1 MKKMVEKLSALLMAV
16 IMVLAMSAT
25 AFATG
30 GLPTRDDRGKVTIQG
45 IASGDVVN
53 IYEIVK
59 ANYNDQGFIGYEAVV
74 KDSIKE
80 LTAPTTAEIAKL
92 AKNESLTL
100 TKSGTSSNDS
110 ITFEDLKIGMY
121 LVKIDAADPLTVYN
135 PMVVSVHYS
144 PTDNDVILDG
154 NVSAKDNWE
163 IKGTIAYAKSSTNT
177 TPDKNIVDET
187 GGIIANG
194 VAAGKGDAVAKGDV
208 VNYKISGT
216 VPSYSREYFDDPT
229 YIITDTLSAG
239 LDFAEGTQ
247 AKVQSQVD
255 GKYGANK
262 ATVAVKGRA
271 LTIDFSDELIWSIAN
286 SEIDRQFEF
295 TYSAVLNGT
304 SVNFDASTNSIYV
317 TYDKIPGVPTSTTP
331 VVTHNYTF
339 AFNGEVKK
347 VDEKG
352 EGLNDAKFDLFK
364 NPECTESA
372 VYGDNSDI
380 KEQSSDENGVF
391 GFTGLDDTTYY
402 LKETVAPNGYQLNNT
417 VYEIMITADY
427 NADGTLNTYTVSVR
441 DHTNNGIA
449 TTTTYKKNG
458 EGTVVVVGEKVV
470 TEIKNTKLSALPSTG
485 GIGTTIFTIGGCVI
499 MIAAAGL
506 FFASRRKEEK

>member
-1 MKKMVEKLSALLMAV
+1 MKKMVKKLSALLMAV

-30 GLPTRDDRGKVTIQG
+30 GLPTSDDRGKVTIQG

-53 IYEIVK
+53 IYKIVK

-80 LTAPTTAEIAKL
+80 LTAPTTAEIAEL

-100 TKSGTSSNDS
+100 TKTGTSLNDS
-110 ITFEDLKIGMY
+110 ITFENLEIGMY
-121 LVKIDAADPLTVYN
+121 LVKINAVDPLTVYN

-144 PTDNDVILDG
+144 PTDNDMILDG
-154 NVSAKDNWE
+154 NVSAKDEWE
-163 IKGTIAYAKSSTNT
+163 IKGTTAYAKSSTNT

-187 GGIIANG
+187 GEIIVNG
-194 VAAGKGDAVAKGDV
+194 DGAGKGDAVAKGDV

-216 VPSYSREYFDDPT
+216 VPSYSKEYFDAPT
-229 YIITDTLSAG
+229 YTITDTLSDG

-247 AKVQSQVD
+247 TKVQSQVD
-255 GKYGANK
+255 EKYGVNK
-262 ATVAVKGRA
+262 ATVTVEGRT

-286 SEIDRQFEF
+286 SETARRFEF

-317 TYDKIPGVPTSTTP
+317 TYDKIPGESTSTTP
-331 VVTHNYTF
+331 VETHNYTF

-347 VDEKG
+347 VNEKG
-352 EGLNDAKFDLFK
+352 EVLKDAKFDLFK
-364 NPECTESA
+364 DPECKEPA

-380 KEQSSDENGVF
+380 EAQFSDENGEF

-402 LKETVAPNGYQLNNT
+402 LKETVAPDGYQLNNT
-417 VYEIMITADY
+417 VYEIKITADY
-427 NADGTLNTYTVSVR
+427 NVDGTLKTYTVSVR
-441 DHTNNGIA
+441 DYTNNGEA
-449 TTTTYKKNG
+449 TTTTYGKDG

-470 TEIKNTKLSALPSTG
+470 TEIKNTKLSSLPSTG

-499 MIAAAGL
+499 MIVAAGL
-506 FFASRRKEEK
+506 YFSTRKKEEN